1 MKKLLSLLL
10 ILFVSV
16 NYALAQKGPVFEFA
30 DVNDTYDFGT
40 VTDGDVVVYEY
51 KFKNTG
57 DQPLMIYNAEAG
69 CNCTSA
75 TWSKTPVMPGQSG
88 AVKVTYKSEGNV
100 GKVNKQVYI
109 KSNAKLPT
117 KYKSRYEINLL
128 GNVKAK
134 K

>member
-1 MKKLLSLLL
+1 MKKLLSLF
-10 ILFVSV
+10 IVLFASINFTFAQNGPAFQFV
-16 NYALAQKGPVFEFA
+16 NT
-30 DVNDTYDFGT
+30 NDSYDFGT

-51 KFKNTG
+51 KFKNIG

-75 TWSKTPVMPGQSG
+75 EWAKKPIMPGQEGSI
-88 AVKVTYKSEGNV
+88 KVTYKSEGNV

-117 KYKSRYEINLL
+117 KYKSRYEITLL